1 MLSTYGIN
9 RLYTV
14 HNCIMWAIELPFT
27 VALPYS
33 YTIHKKYIIHMIQKV
48 FAWLGCCII
57 MIGRDNVTKPAGVF
71 IHVYKNV
78 CRFCNI
84 IFSH

>member
-9 RLYTV
+9 RLDTV

-33 YTIHKKYIIHMIQKV
+33 YTIHKNTLY
-48 FAWLGCCII
+48 
-57 MIGRDNVTKPAGVF
+57 T
-71 IHVYKNV
+71 
-78 CRFCNI
+78 
-84 IFSH
+84 